1 MNQTAN
7 DKNASHQLPEEVAAS
22 LFGLAGKTILVT
34 GASKGLGQVAAKY
47 FAASG
52 ATLIISGRNRER
64 LDETFLSLAGE
75 GHRSI
80 IAELSDLDTLQNF
93 AAECGQV
100 DGVVHCAGIR
110 GLAPMKMVSDT
121 FLTEVMTTNYLSPIM
136 LTRHLL
142 AKQLIRSGGSIIL
155 LSSLAALSGTVGVG
169 PYAGSKAALI
179 GVMRPLALE
188 LARRKIRVNA
198 LCPAL
203 VETPL
208 TTLDRPWFDEISKR
222 YPLGVGQP
230 EDIAQACLYLLSDAS
245 RVVTGTVF
253 AMDGG
258 LEYA

>member
-1 MNQTAN
+1 MIDQAIT
-7 DKNASHQLPEEVAAS
+7 PEIVAAN

-34 GASKGLGQVAAKY
+34 GASKGLGQQTAKY
-47 FAASG
+47 LAAAG
-52 ATLIISGRNRER
+52 AMLVICGRDQQRLEQTL
-64 LDETFLSLAGE
+64 TSLAGI

-80 IAELSDLDTLQNF
+80 IAELTDMDKLMNV
-93 AAECGQV
+93 AVECGKI

-110 GLAPMKMVSDT
+110 GLSPMKLVSEAH
-121 FLTEVMTTNYLSPIM
+121 LSEVMATNYISPVM

-142 AKQLIRSGGSIIL
+142 AKQLIVNGGSIIFM
-155 LSSLAALSGTVGVG
+155 SSVAALSGTVGVG

-179 GVMRPLALE
+179 GVMRPMALE
-188 LARRKIRVNA
+188 LARRKIRVNT

-203 VETPL
+203 VETTL
-208 TTLDRPWFDEISKR
+208 TTEDRPWFDEISKR

-245 RVVTGTVF
+245 RAVTGTVF

>member
-1 MNQTAN
+1 M
-7 DKNASHQLPEEVAAS
+7 
-22 LFGLAGKTILVT
+22 IC
-34 GASKGLGQVAAKY
+34 
-47 FAASG
+47 
-52 ATLIISGRNRER
+52 GRDRQR
-64 LDETFLSLAGE
+64 LDETLKSLSGN

-80 IAELSDLDTLQNF
+80 IAELTDMDNLVNVAIQ
-93 AAECGQV
+93 CGKV
-100 DGVVHCAGIR
+100 HGVVHCAGIR
-110 GLAPMKMVSDT
+110 GLSPMKMVSEAH
-121 FLTEVMTTNYLSPIM
+121 LSEVMATNYTSPVM

-142 AKQLIRSGGSIIL
+142 AKQLIANNGSIVFM
-155 LSSLAALSGTVGVG
+155 SSVAALSGTVGVG

-179 GVMRPLALE
+179 GVMRPMALE

-203 VETPL
+203 VETTL
-208 TTLDRPWFDEISKR
+208 TTEDRPWFDEISKR

-230 EDIAQACLYLLSDAS
+230 EDVAQACLYFLSDAS

>member
-1 MNQTAN
+1 MIN
-7 DKNASHQLPEEVAAS
+7 DVKELDPITSAMAAAQ
-22 LFGLAGKTILVT
+22 LFGLSGKTILVT
-34 GASKGLGQVAAKY
+34 GASKGLGQIASRF

-52 ATLIISGRNRER
+52 AKLIITGRDEQR
-64 LDETFLSLAGE
+64 LNETFKSLAGE
-75 GHRSI
+75 GHRAI
-80 IAELSDLDTLQNF
+80 IADLSDMRALESF
-93 AAECGQV
+93 ATECGAV

-110 GLAPMKMVSDT
+110 GLSPMKMVSDS

-142 AKQLIRSGGSIIL
+142 AKQLIRSGGSIVL

-188 LARRKIRVNA
+188 LARRKIRINA

-230 EDIAQACLYLLSDAS
+230 EDVAQACLYFLSDAS